1 MNELT
6 NANHSGGLSLAE
18 NLAREAQFYSMQT
31 QFNMLQLG
39 RVLTEAKEVVERGQ
53 WLKWIDENAGCSE
66 RQAQIFM
73 QLYETY
79 GLSQEMAALGTSKL
93 KILLPM
99 TDEERDKLLAEKDV
113 KKMSARALKDEVKAR
128 EAAIRAEEQ
137 EKAREAV
144 AAEQENG
151 KRLAESAARKAEKET
166 RERLEEEMEILR
178 AERADY
184 ALKAKELQER
194 AELAEGQLEG
204 AINSARE
211 ASRSV
216 SEQSAALD
224 AERRRIERELKAKD
238 EALEELQEQYDE
250 LNRKYLDNASTIA
263 RGDAD
268 RSTADILSAEA
279 IHASVRDFMDTNSR
293 LPYMHSTFAAMG
305 ATEHER
311 IKADLLALRD
321 FTEKALAAME
331 TIVGN
336 GGVVE

>member
-6 NANHSGGLSLAE
+6 NANQTGGLSVVE
-18 NLAREAQFYSMQT
+18 NLAREAKFYSMQT

-39 RVLTEAKEVVERGQ
+39 RVLTEAKKVVEHGQ
-53 WLKWIDENAGCSE
+53 WLDWIDRNAGCSE

-73 QLYETY
+73 QLYEAY
-79 GLSQEMAALGTSKL
+79 GLSQEMATLGTSKL

-166 RERLEEEMEILR
+166 RERLEEEMEVLR

-194 AELAEGQLEG
+194 AELAEGQLES
-204 AINSARE
+204 AISAARE
-211 ASRSV
+211 AASGV
-216 SEQSAALD
+216 SEQSAILD

-250 LNRKYLDNASTIA
+250 LNRKWLDSESSIA

-268 RSTADILSAEA
+268 RSTADILSANA
-279 IHASVRDFMDTNSR
+279 IHASVRDFLDQNSR
-293 LPYMHSTFAAMG
+293 LPYLHSAYSTMG
-305 ATEHER
+305 HTEHEQIR
-311 IKADLLALRD
+311 ADLMMLKD
-321 FTEKALAAME
+321 FVEKTLAAME
-331 TIVGN
+331 TISGN
-336 GGVVE
+336 GGIVA